1 MFLNIQDSVAQ
12 FSSWVWGIPL
22 LILLI
27 GGGLYLFI
35 YSGLIPFRYIGHA
48 IAILRGKYD
57 KVDSPGDLSH
67 YEALSSAIAA
77 TVGMGNISGVAI
89 AIATGGPGAIFWMW
103 ISAFV
108 GMATKFF
115 TCSLSVMYR
124 GKDENGNVKGGPM
137 YVITEGLGKKWKPLA
152 LFFSAAGLIG
162 TLPAFQANQLT
173 QTLVDVFQIHETN
186 HFTAKLLLGI
196 STAIIVAIVIFGGI
210 KRIGS
215 VAGKLV
221 PIMVVIYLL
230 TVLTILFL
238 RLEQVPSI
246 FSLIFEDAFS
256 GKSVLGGALGVLIIT
271 GVKRAAFSN
280 EAGLGTAPM
289 MHGTAKTKEPIREGL
304 VAMLGPAIDTL
315 LVCSLTALAILA
327 SGVWENFEGNGISMT
342 LAAFDAVLPYKIGSI
357 ILTICVLIFAF
368 STLFTYSF
376 YGLSCLSFL
385 TNTKIGKSYNYIYII
400 TIVIASIIKLDFVIN
415 LIDSAYA
422 LMAIPTVLS
431 TLILAPKVK
440 REATKYFQK
449 LKRGAFNV

>member
-1 MFLNIQDSVAQ
+1 MFLNLQDSVAQ

-27 GGGLYLFI
+27 GGGLFLFI
-35 YSGLIPFRYIGHA
+35 YSGLVPFRYLGHA
-48 IAILRGKYD
+48 VNILRGKYD
-57 KVDSPGDLSH
+57 KHNSPGDLSH

-103 ISAFV
+103 VSAFV

-115 TCSLSVMYR
+115 TCTLSIMYR
-124 GKDENGNVKGGPM
+124 GKDEEGNVKGGPM

-152 LFFSAAGLIG
+152 VFFALAGLIG

-173 QTLVDVFQIHETN
+173 QTLVDVFQVNESNTR
-186 HFTAKLLLGI
+186 TAKLLLGI
-196 STAIIVAIVIFGGI
+196 SIAIITSLVIFGGI
-210 KRIGS
+210 KRIGK

-221 PIMVVIYLL
+221 PIMVVIYLI
-230 TVLTILFL
+230 TVASILL
-238 RLEQVPSI
+238 LKAGDIPQI
-246 FSLIFEDAFS
+246 FSLIFTDAFS
-256 GKSVLGGALGVLIIT
+256 GNAVMGGALGALIIT

-280 EAGLGTAPM
+280 EAGIGTAPM
-289 MHGTAKTKEPIREGL
+289 MHGTAKTNEPVREGL

-315 LVCSLTALAILA
+315 LVCTLTALAILA
-327 SGVWENFEGNGISMT
+327 SGIWKNFDGNGISLT
-342 LAAFDAVLPYKIGSI
+342 LSSFDAVLPYGLGSV

-376 YGLSCLSFL
+376 YGYSCLSFL
-385 TNTKIGKSYNYIYII
+385 TNKKIGSYYNYIYIV

-415 LIDSAYA
+415 LIDSGYA
-422 LMAIPTVLS
+422 LMAIPTVIS

-440 REATKYFQK
+440 RAAKDYFQR
-449 LKRGAFNV
+449 LKTE

>member
-1 MFLNIQDSVAQ
+1 MFLNLQDSVAQ

-27 GGGLYLFI
+27 GGGLFLFI
-35 YSGLIPFRYIGHA
+35 YSGLVPFRYLGHA
-48 IAILRGKYD
+48 VNILRGKYD
-57 KVDSPGDLSH
+57 KHNSPGDLSH

-103 ISAFV
+103 VSAFV

-115 TCSLSVMYR
+115 TCTLSIMYR
-124 GKDENGNVKGGPM
+124 GKDEEGNVKGGPM

-152 LFFSAAGLIG
+152 VFFALAGLIG

-173 QTLVDVFQIHETN
+173 QTLIDVFQVNESNT
-186 HFTAKLLLGI
+186 FTAKLLLGI
-196 STAIIVAIVIFGGI
+196 SIAIITSLVIFGGI
-210 KRIGS
+210 KRIGK

-221 PIMVVIYLL
+221 PIMVVIYLI
-230 TVLTILFL
+230 TVASILL
-238 RLEQVPSI
+238 LKVGDIPQI
-246 FSLIFEDAFS
+246 FSLIFTDAFS
-256 GKSVLGGALGVLIIT
+256 GNAVMGGALGALIIT

-280 EAGLGTAPM
+280 EAGIGTAPM
-289 MHGTAKTKEPIREGL
+289 MHGTAKTSEPIREGL

-315 LVCSLTALAILA
+315 LVCTLTALAILA
-327 SGVWENFEGNGISMT
+327 SGIWKNFDGNGISLT
-342 LAAFDAVLPYKIGSI
+342 LSSFDAVLPYGLGSV

-376 YGLSCLSFL
+376 YGYSCLSFL
-385 TNTKIGKSYNYIYII
+385 TNRKIGNYYNYIYIV

-415 LIDSAYA
+415 LIDSGYA
-422 LMAIPTVLS
+422 LMAIPTVIS

-440 REATKYFQK
+440 RAAKDYFQR
-449 LKRGAFNV
+449 LKTE

>member
-1 MFLNIQDSVAQ
+1 MFLGIQETVAQ

-27 GGGLYLFI
+27 GGGLFLFI

-48 IAILRGKYD
+48 VAVLRGKYD
-57 KVDSPGDLSH
+57 KHDSPGDLSH

-103 ISAFV
+103 VSAFV

-124 GKDENGNVKGGPM
+124 GKDEEGNTKGGPM
-137 YVITEGLGKKWKPLA
+137 YVITEGLGKGWKPLA
-152 LFFSAAGLIG
+152 VFFASAGLVG

-173 QTLVDVFQIHETN
+173 QTLIDVFQVQEAN
-186 HFTAKLLLGI
+186 YFTAKLLLGI
-196 STAIIVAIVIFGGI
+196 SIAIIVALVIFGGI

-221 PIMVVIYLL
+221 PVMVVVYLI
-230 TVLTILFL
+230 TVAAILLL
-238 RLEQVPSI
+238 RIEEVPAI
-246 FSLIFEDAFS
+246 FALIFEDAFT
-256 GKSVLGGALGVLIIT
+256 GKSVLGGALGALIIT

-315 LVCSLTALAILA
+315 LVCSLTAFAILA
-327 SGVWENFEGNGISMT
+327 SGVWKGFEGNGISMT
-342 LAAFDAVLPYKIGSI
+342 LAAFDAVLPYNSGSV

-376 YGLSCLSFL
+376 YGFSCLSFL
-385 TNTKIGKSYNYIYII
+385 TNSKIGKSYNYIYIV

-440 REATKYFQK
+440 KAATVYFDK
-449 LKRGAFNV
+449 LKTNSF

>member
-1 MFLNIQDSVAQ
+1 MFTDIQNLVAD
-12 FSSWVWGIPL
+12 FSSWIWGIPL

-27 GGGLYLFI
+27 GGGLCLFV
-35 YSGLIPFRYIGHA
+35 YSGLVPFRYMGHA

-57 KVDSPGDLSH
+57 KHDSPGDLSH

-103 ISAFV
+103 VSAFV

-115 TCSLSVMYR
+115 TCSLAIMYR
-124 GKDENGNVKGGPM
+124 GEDEDGNAKGGPM

-152 LFFSAAGLIG
+152 IFFSTAGLVG

-173 QTLVDVFQIHETN
+173 QTIIDVFNVNATN
-186 HFTAKLLLGI
+186 EFTAKLLTGLTI
-196 STAIIVAIVIFGGI
+196 AVIVSMVIFGGI
-210 KRIGS
+210 QRIGK

-221 PIMVVIYLL
+221 PIMVVVYLL
-230 TVLTILFL
+230 TVITILLLKFDK
-238 RLEQVPSI
+238 VPGI
-246 FSLIFEDAFS
+246 FSLIFTDAFS
-256 GKSVLGGALGVLIIT
+256 GKSVLGGALGALIIT

-315 LVCSLTALAILA
+315 LVCTLTALAILA
-327 SGVWENFEGNGISMT
+327 SGVWQNFDGNGISMT
-342 LAAFDAVLPYKIGSI
+342 LAAFDSVLPYHSGSI

-376 YGLSCLSFL
+376 YGFSCLSFL
-385 TNTKIGKSYNYIYII
+385 TSSKTGKYYNHFYILV
-400 TIVIASIIKLDFVIN
+400 IVIASIIKLDFVIN
-415 LIDSAYA
+415 LMDSAYA

-440 REATKYFQK
+440 KAASLYFQK
-449 LKRGAFNV
+449 LKSGAFD

>member
-1 MFLNIQDSVAQ
+1 MFANIQDLVAQ

-57 KVDSPGDLSH
+57 KADSPGDLSH

-103 ISAFV
+103 VSAFV

-124 GKDENGNVKGGPM
+124 GTDESGNVKGGPM

-152 LFFSAAGLIG
+152 IFFSAAGLIG

-173 QTLVDVFQIHETN
+173 QTLIDVFHVQETN

-196 STAIIVAIVIFGGI
+196 TIAIIVAMVIFGGI

-221 PIMVVIYLL
+221 PVMVVVYLI

-238 RLEQVPSI
+238 RMEQVPAI

-327 SGVWENFEGNGISMT
+327 SGVWKGFEGNGISMT
-342 LAAFDAVLPYKIGSI
+342 LAAFDAVLPHNIGSV

-385 TNTKIGKSYNYIYII
+385 TNTKIGKNYNYIYIF
-400 TIVIASIIKLDFVIN
+400 TIVVASIIKLDFVIN

-440 REATKYFQK
+440 KEAKKYFHK
-449 LKRGAFNV
+449 LKTNSF

>member
-1 MFLNIQDSVAQ
+1 MFTDIQGLVAD
-12 FSSWVWGIPL
+12 FSSWIWGIPL

-27 GGGLYLFI
+27 GGGLCLFV
-35 YSGLIPFRYIGHA
+35 YSGLVPFRYMGHA

-57 KVDSPGDLSH
+57 KHDSPGDLSH

-103 ISAFV
+103 VSAFV

-115 TCSLSVMYR
+115 TCSLAIMYR
-124 GKDENGNVKGGPM
+124 GKDEDGNAKGGPM

-152 LFFSAAGLIG
+152 IFFATAGLAG

-173 QTLVDVFQIHETN
+173 QTIIDVFKVNQSNE
-186 HFTAKLLLGI
+186 FTAKLLIGLTI
-196 STAIIVAIVIFGGI
+196 AIIVSMVIFGGI
-210 KRIGS
+210 QRIGK

-221 PIMVVIYLL
+221 PIMVVVYLL
-230 TVLTILFL
+230 TVIAILLLKFDK
-238 RLEQVPSI
+238 VPGI
-246 FSLIFEDAFS
+246 FSLIFTDAFS
-256 GKSVLGGALGVLIIT
+256 GKSVLGGALGALIIT

-315 LVCSLTALAILA
+315 LVCTLTALAILA
-327 SGVWENFEGNGISMT
+327 SGVWQNFDGNGISMT
-342 LAAFDAVLPYKIGSI
+342 LAAFDAVLPYHTGSI

-376 YGLSCLSFL
+376 YGYSCLSFL
-385 TNTKIGKSYNYIYII
+385 TSAKTGKYYNHFYILV
-400 TIVIASIIKLDFVIN
+400 IVIASIIKLDFVIN
-415 LIDSAYA
+415 LMDSAYA

-440 REATKYFQK
+440 KAASLYFQK
-449 LKRGAFNV
+449 LKSGAFN

>member
-1 MFLNIQDSVAQ
+1 MFANIQDLVTQ

-27 GGGLYLFI
+27 GGGLYLFV

-57 KVDSPGDLSH
+57 KADSPGDLSH

-103 ISAFV
+103 VSAFV

-124 GKDENGNVKGGPM
+124 GTDENGNVKGGPM

-173 QTLVDVFQIHETN
+173 QTLVDVFQVHETN

-196 STAIIVAIVIFGGI
+196 STAIIVAMVIFGGI

-221 PIMVVIYLL
+221 PVMVVVYLL
-230 TVLTILFL
+230 TVLTILML
-238 RLEQVPSI
+238 RLEQVPAI

-256 GKSVLGGALGVLIIT
+256 GKSVLGGALGALIIT

-327 SGVWENFEGNGISMT
+327 SGVWKGFEGNGISMT
-342 LAAFDAVLPYKIGSI
+342 LAAFDAVLPHNIGSVV
-357 ILTICVLIFAF
+357 LTICVLIFAF

-385 TNTKIGKSYNYIYII
+385 TNTKIGKNYNYIYIF
-400 TIVIASIIKLDFVIN
+400 TIAVASIIKLDFVIN

-422 LMAIPTVLS
+422 LMAIPTVIS

-440 REATKYFQK
+440 KEAKKYFQK
-449 LKRGAFNV
+449 LKTNSF

>member
-1 MFLNIQDSVAQ
+1 MFVDIQNYVAQ

-27 GGGLYLFI
+27 GGGLFLFI
-35 YSGLIPFRYIGHA
+35 YSGLIPFKYIGHA

-57 KVDSPGDLSH
+57 KHDSPGDLSH

-115 TCSLSVMYR
+115 TCSLSIMYR
-124 GKDENGNVKGGPM
+124 GKDEEGNTKGGTM

-173 QTLVDVFQIHETN
+173 QTLIDVFQVQEAN
-186 HFTAKLLLGI
+186 QFNAKLLLGF
-196 STAIIVAIVIFGGI
+196 SFAIIVALVIFGGI

-221 PIMVVIYLL
+221 PVMVVVYLI
-230 TVLTILFL
+230 TVLTILVL
-238 RLEQVPSI
+238 KIEAVPAM
-246 FSLIFEDAFS
+246 FSLIINDAFT
-256 GKSVLGGALGVLIIT
+256 GNSVLGGALGVLIIT

-280 EAGLGTAPM
+280 EAGLGTAPI

-315 LVCSLTALAILA
+315 LVCSLTAMAILA
-327 SGVWENFEGNGISMT
+327 SGVWKGFDGNGISMT
-342 LAAFDAVLPYKIGSI
+342 LAAFDAVLPYNIGSVV
-357 ILTICVLIFAF
+357 LTICVLIFAF

-400 TIVIASIIKLDFVIN
+400 TIVIASVIKLDFVIN

-440 REATKYFQK
+440 REAAKYFQK
-449 LKRGAFNV
+449 LKTGGFN

>member
-1 MFLNIQDSVAQ
+1 MFTEIQHIVAT
-12 FSSWVWGIPL
+12 FSAWIWGIPL

-27 GGGLYLFI
+27 GGGLCLFI
-35 YSGLIPFRYIGHA
+35 YSGLVPFKYMGHA

-57 KVDSPGDLSH
+57 KQNSPGDLSH

-89 AIATGGPGAIFWMW
+89 AISMGGPGAIFWMW

-115 TCSLSVMYR
+115 TCSLAIMYR
-124 GKDENGNVKGGPM
+124 GKDEEGNTKGGPM

-152 LFFSAAGLIG
+152 IFFATAGLAG

-173 QTLVDVFQIHETN
+173 QTIIDVFDVNESN
-186 HFTAKLLLGI
+186 EFVAKLLIGI
-196 STAIIVAIVIFGGI
+196 VIAFIVSSVIFGGI
-210 KRIGS
+210 KRIGK

-221 PIMVVIYLL
+221 PIMVVVYLV
-230 TVLTILFL
+230 TVLSILL
-238 RLEQVPSI
+238 LKIEEIPNI
-246 FSLIFEDAFS
+246 FSLILSDAFS
-256 GKSVLGGALGVLIIT
+256 GESVLGGALGALIIT

-289 MHGTAKTKEPIREGL
+289 MHGTAKTDEPIREGL

-315 LVCSLTALAILA
+315 LVCTLTALAILS
-327 SGVWENFEGNGISMT
+327 SGIWKGFDGNGISMT
-342 LAAFDAVLPYKIGSI
+342 LVAFDSVLPYHLGSI

-376 YGLSCLSFL
+376 YGYSCLSYL
-385 TNTKIGKSYNYIYII
+385 TNSKTGKYYNHFYIFV
-400 TIVIASIIKLDFVIN
+400 IVVASVIKLDFVIN
-415 LIDSAYA
+415 LMDSAYA
-422 LMAIPTVLS
+422 LMAIPTVIS
-431 TLILAPKVK
+431 TLLLAPKVK
-440 REATKYFQK
+440 KAASIYFNK
-449 LKRGAFNV
+449 LKSGAFD

>member
-1 MFLNIQDSVAQ
+1 MQDLIAS
-12 FSSWVWGIPL
+12 FSSWIWGIPL

-35 YSGLIPFRYIGHA
+35 YSGLVPFRYIGHA

-57 KVDSPGDLSH
+57 KHDSPGDLTH

-103 ISAFV
+103 VSAFV

-124 GKDENGNVKGGPM
+124 GKDTNGNVKGGPM
-137 YVITEGLGKKWKPLA
+137 YVITEGLGLKWKPLA
-152 LFFSAAGLIG
+152 IFFAFAGLFG

-173 QTLVDVFQIHETN
+173 QTLVDVFQVNKSNI
-186 HFTAKLLLGI
+186 FIAKLLLGI
-196 STAIIVAIVIFGGI
+196 TIALITGAVIFGGI
-210 KRIGS
+210 KRIGK
-215 VAGKLV
+215 VASKLV
-221 PIMVVIYLL
+221 PIMVIIYLI
-230 TVLTILFL
+230 TVLTILTL
-238 RLEQVPSI
+238 KIEQVPYI
-246 FSLIFEDAFS
+246 FSLIFSDAFS
-256 GKSVLGGALGVLIIT
+256 GNSILGGALGTLIIT

-315 LVCSLTALAILA
+315 LVCTLTALAILS
-327 SGVWENFEGNGISMT
+327 SGIWKGFNGNGISMT
-342 LAAFDAVLPYKIGSI
+342 LAAFDAVLPTNIGSI
-357 ILTICVLIFAF
+357 ILTVCVLIFAF

-376 YGLSCLSFL
+376 YGYSCLNYLS
-385 TNTKIGKSYNYIYII
+385 NYKMGKYYNYVYII
-400 TIVIASIIKLDFVIN
+400 TIVLASIIKLEFVIN

-422 LMAIPTVLS
+422 LMAIPTVIS

-440 REATKYFQK
+440 KAALVYFSK
-449 LKRGAFNV
+449 LKEE

>member
-1 MFLNIQDSVAQ
+1 MFLNLQDSVAQ

-27 GGGLYLFI
+27 GGGLFLFL
-35 YSGLIPFRYIGHA
+35 YSGLVPFRYLGHA
-48 IAILRGKYD
+48 VNILRGKYD
-57 KVDSPGDLSH
+57 KHNSPGDLSH

-103 ISAFV
+103 VSAFV

-115 TCSLSVMYR
+115 TCTLSIMYR
-124 GKDENGNVKGGPM
+124 GKDEGGNVKGGPM

-152 LFFSAAGLIG
+152 VFFALAGLIG

-173 QTLVDVFQIHETN
+173 QTLVDVFQVNESNT
-186 HFTAKLLLGI
+186 FTAKLLLGI
-196 STAIIVAIVIFGGI
+196 SIAIITSLVIFGGI
-210 KRIGS
+210 KRIGK

-221 PIMVVIYLL
+221 PVMVVIYLV
-230 TVLTILFL
+230 TVTSILL
-238 RLEQVPSI
+238 LKAGDIPEI
-246 FSLIFEDAFS
+246 FSLIFTDAFS
-256 GKSVLGGALGVLIIT
+256 GNAVMGGALGSLIIT

-280 EAGLGTAPM
+280 EAGIGTAPM
-289 MHGTAKTKEPIREGL
+289 MHGTAKTNEPIREGL

-315 LVCSLTALAILA
+315 LVCTLTALAILA
-327 SGVWENFEGNGISMT
+327 SGIWKNFDGNGISLT
-342 LAAFDAVLPYKIGSI
+342 LSSFDAVLPYGLGSV

-376 YGLSCLSFL
+376 YGYSCLSFL
-385 TNTKIGKSYNYIYII
+385 TNTKIGKYYNYIYIA

-415 LIDSAYA
+415 LIDSGYA
-422 LMAIPTVLS
+422 LMAIPTVIS

-440 REATKYFQK
+440 KASKEYFQK
-449 LKRGAFNV
+449 LNTKSFE

>member
-1 MFLNIQDSVAQ
+1 MFANIQDLVTQ

-27 GGGLYLFI
+27 GGGLYLFV

-57 KVDSPGDLSH
+57 KADSPGDLSH

-103 ISAFV
+103 VSAFV

-124 GKDENGNVKGGPM
+124 GTDENGNVKGGPM

-173 QTLVDVFQIHETN
+173 QTLVDVFQVQETN

-196 STAIIVAIVIFGGI
+196 TTAIIVAMVIFGGI

-221 PIMVVIYLL
+221 PVMVLVYLL
-230 TVLTILFL
+230 TVLTILML
-238 RLEQVPSI
+238 RLEQVPAI

-256 GKSVLGGALGVLIIT
+256 GKSVLGGALGALIIT

-327 SGVWENFEGNGISMT
+327 SGVWKGFEGNGISMT
-342 LAAFDAVLPYKIGSI
+342 LAAFDAVLPHNIGSVV
-357 ILTICVLIFAF
+357 LTICVLIFAF

-385 TNTKIGKSYNYIYII
+385 TNTKIGKNYNYIYIF
-400 TIVIASIIKLDFVIN
+400 TIAVASIIKLDFVIN

-422 LMAIPTVLS
+422 LMAIPTVIS

-440 REATKYFQK
+440 KEA
-449 LKRGAFNV
+449 

>member
-1 MFLNIQDSVAQ
+1 MFANIQDLVTQ

-27 GGGLYLFI
+27 GGGLYLFV

-57 KVDSPGDLSH
+57 KADSPGDLSH

-103 ISAFV
+103 VSAFV

-124 GKDENGNVKGGPM
+124 GTDENGNVKGGPM

-173 QTLVDVFQIHETN
+173 QTLVDVFQVQETN

-196 STAIIVAIVIFGGI
+196 TTAIIVAMVIFGGI

-221 PIMVVIYLL
+221 PVMVVVYLL
-230 TVLTILFL
+230 TVLTILML

-256 GKSVLGGALGVLIIT
+256 GKSVLGGALGALIIT

-327 SGVWENFEGNGISMT
+327 SGVWKGFEGNGISMT
-342 LAAFDAVLPYKIGSI
+342 LAAFDAVLPHNIGSVV
-357 ILTICVLIFAF
+357 LTICVLIFAF

-385 TNTKIGKSYNYIYII
+385 TNTKIGKNYNYIYIF
-400 TIVIASIIKLDFVIN
+400 TIAVASIIKLDFVIN

-422 LMAIPTVLS
+422 LMAIPTVIS

-440 REATKYFQK
+440 KEAKKYFQK
-449 LKRGAFNV
+449 LKTNSF

>member
-1 MFLNIQDSVAQ
+1 MFANIQDLVAQ

-22 LILLI
+22 LI

-35 YSGLIPFRYIGHA
+35 YSGLVPFRYMGHA

-57 KVDSPGDLSH
+57 KADSPGDLSH

-103 ISAFV
+103 ASAFV

-124 GKDENGNVKGGPM
+124 GTDEDGNVKGGPM

-152 LFFSAAGLIG
+152 VFFASAGLIG

-173 QTLVDVFQIHETN
+173 QTLIDVFQVHETN

-196 STAIIVAIVIFGGI
+196 SIAIVVAMVIFGGI

-221 PIMVVIYLL
+221 PVMVVVYLV

-238 RLEQVPSI
+238 RIEQVPAI

-327 SGVWENFEGNGISMT
+327 SGVWKGFDGNGISMT
-342 LAAFDAVLPYKIGSI
+342 LAAFDAVLPHNIGSV

-376 YGLSCLSFL
+376 YGFSCLSFL

-440 REATKYFQK
+440 REAAKYFQK
-449 LKRGAFNV
+449 LKRGVFNV

>member
-1 MFLNIQDSVAQ
+1 MYLNFQDSVAQ

-27 GGGLYLFI
+27 GGGLFLFI
-35 YSGLIPFRYIGHA
+35 YSGLVPFRYLGHA
-48 IAILRGKYD
+48 VNILRGKYD
-57 KVDSPGDLSH
+57 KHDSPGDLSH

-103 ISAFV
+103 VSAFV

-115 TCSLSVMYR
+115 TCSLSLMYR
-124 GKDENGNVKGGPM
+124 GKDEEGNVKGGPM

-152 LFFSAAGLIG
+152 VFFSLAGLIG

-173 QTLVDVFQIHETN
+173 QTLIDVFKVNSSNED
-186 HFTAKLLLGI
+186 TAKLLLGI
-196 STAIIVAIVIFGGI
+196 SIAVITSLVIFGGI
-210 KRIGS
+210 KRIGK

-230 TVLTILFL
+230 TVVTILIL
-238 RLEQVPSI
+238 RFDAIPEI
-246 FSLIFEDAFS
+246 FSLIFTDAFS
-256 GKSVLGGALGVLIIT
+256 GNAIMGGALGALIIT

-280 EAGLGTAPM
+280 EAGIGTAPM

-315 LVCSLTALAILA
+315 LVCTLTALAILA
-327 SGVWENFEGNGISMT
+327 SGIWKNFEGNGISLT
-342 LAAFDAVLPYKIGSI
+342 LSSFDAVLPYGMGSV

-376 YGLSCLSFL
+376 YGYSCLSFL
-385 TNTKIGKSYNYIYII
+385 TNNKIGKFYNYVYIV
-400 TIVIASIIKLDFVIN
+400 TIVIASVIKLDFVIN
-415 LIDSAYA
+415 LIDSGYA
-422 LMAIPTVLS
+422 LMAIPTVIS

-440 REATKYFQK
+440 RAANDYFTR
-449 LKRGAFNV
+449 LKTE

>member
-1 MFLNIQDSVAQ
+1 MLSTIQDLVAE
-12 FSSWVWGIPL
+12 FSSWIWGIPL

-35 YSGLIPFRYIGHA
+35 FSGLVPFRYMGHA

-89 AIATGGPGAIFWMW
+89 AIAMGGPGAIFWMW
-103 ISAFV
+103 VSAFV

-115 TCSLSVMYR
+115 TCTLAIMYR
-124 GKDENGNVKGGPM
+124 GKDEDGNVKGGPM
-137 YVITEGLGKKWKPLA
+137 YVIVEGLGKKWKPLA
-152 LFFSAAGLIG
+152 VFFSLAGLFG

-173 QTLVDVFQIHETN
+173 QTLVDVFQVNESN
-186 HFTAKLLLGI
+186 QFTAKLLLGLTI
-196 STAIIVAIVIFGGI
+196 ALITGLVIFGGI

-221 PIMVVIYLL
+221 PVMVVVYLL
-230 TVLTILFL
+230 TVITILILKF
-238 RLEQVPSI
+238 EEVPSI
-246 FSLIFEDAFS
+246 ITLIFSDAFS
-256 GKSVLGGALGVLIIT
+256 GKSVLGGALGALIIT

-315 LVCSLTALAILA
+315 LVCTLTALAILA
-327 SGVWENFEGNGISMT
+327 SGIWKEFEGDGISLT
-342 LAAFDAVLPYKIGSI
+342 LAAFNEVLPYNSGGV

-376 YGLSCLSFL
+376 YGYSCLSYL
-385 TNTKIGKSYNYIYII
+385 TNAKIGKYYNHIYVVA
-400 TIVIASIIKLDFVIN
+400 IVIASVIKLDFVIN
-415 LIDSAYA
+415 LMDSAYA

-440 REATKYFQK
+440 KAATTYFQK
-449 LKRGAFNV
+449 LKREEF

>member
-1 MFLNIQDSVAQ
+1 MFLSIQDIVAQ
-12 FSSWVWGIPL
+12 FSSWVWGLPL

-27 GGGLYLFI
+27 GGGLFLFI
-35 YSGLIPFRYIGHA
+35 YSGLVPFRYMGHA

-57 KVDSPGDLSH
+57 KHDSPGDLSH

-103 ISAFV
+103 VSAFV

-115 TCSLSVMYR
+115 TCSLSIMYR
-124 GKDENGNVKGGPM
+124 GKDENGNIKGGPM

-152 LFFSAAGLIG
+152 VFFASAGLVG

-173 QTLVDVFQIHETN
+173 QTLVDVFQVNEGN
-186 HFTAKLLLGI
+186 LFTSKLLLGFVI
-196 STAIIVAIVIFGGI
+196 ALITGLVIFGGI
-210 KRIGS
+210 QRIGK

-221 PIMVVIYLL
+221 PVMVVIYLI
-230 TVLTILFL
+230 TVLTILVL
-238 RLEQVPSI
+238 RIEQVPEI
-246 FSLIFEDAFS
+246 FSLIFSDAFS
-256 GKSVLGGALGVLIIT
+256 GKSVLGGALGTLIIT

-315 LVCSLTALAILA
+315 LVCTLTALAILSA
-327 SGVWENFEGNGISMT
+327 GIWKNFSGNGISLT
-342 LAAFDAVLPYKIGSI
+342 LASFDAVLPASIGSI

-376 YGLSCLSFL
+376 YGFSCLSYL
-385 TNTKIGKSYNYIYII
+385 TNSKIGKYYNHIYII
-400 TIVIASIIKLDFVIN
+400 TIVIAAIIKLDFVIN

-440 REATKYFQK
+440 KAATDYFTR
-449 LKRGAFNV
+449 LKNQTT

>member
-1 MFLNIQDSVAQ
+1 MLLSIQNIVSD
-12 FSSWVWGIPL
+12 FSSWIWGMPL

-35 YSGLIPFRYIGHA
+35 YSGLVPFRYMGHA
-48 IAILRGKYD
+48 ITVLRGKYD
-57 KVDSPGDLSH
+57 KHDSPGDLSH

-89 AIATGGPGAIFWMW
+89 AIAMGGPGAIFWMW
-103 ISAFV
+103 VSAFV

-115 TCSLSVMYR
+115 TCSLAIMYR
-124 GKDENGNVKGGPM
+124 GKDEEGNVKGGPM

-152 LFFSAAGLIG
+152 IFFSTAGLIG

-173 QTLVDVFQIHETN
+173 QTIIDVFSVNESN
-186 HFTAKLLLGI
+186 EFTAKFLIGI
-196 STAIIVAIVIFGGI
+196 VIAFIVSMVIFGGI
-210 KRIGS
+210 QRIGK

-221 PIMVVIYLL
+221 PIMVIVYLL
-230 TVLTILFL
+230 TVLIILL
-238 RLEQVPSI
+238 IKIEEVPSI
-246 FSLIFEDAFS
+246 ISLIFTDAFT
-256 GKSVLGGALGVLIIT
+256 GKSVLGGALGALIIT

-289 MHGTAKTKEPIREGL
+289 MHGTAKTSEPIREGL

-315 LVCSLTALAILA
+315 LVCTLTALAILV
-327 SGVWENFEGNGISMT
+327 SDVWKGFDGNGITMT
-342 LAAFDAVLPYKIGSI
+342 LAAFDSVLPYHLGSI

-376 YGLSCLSFL
+376 YGYSCLSYL
-385 TNTKIGKSYNYIYII
+385 TNTKLAKYYNHFYVLVII
-400 TIVIASIIKLDFVIN
+400 IAAIIKLDFVIN
-415 LIDSAYA
+415 LMDSAYA

-440 REATKYFQK
+440 KAATIYFHK
-449 LKRGAFNV
+449 LKTNSF

>member
-1 MFLNIQDSVAQ
+1 MANIQDYVAQ

-27 GGGLYLFI
+27 GGGLFLFI
-35 YSGLIPFRYIGHA
+35 YSGLVPFKYMGHA
-48 IAILRGKYD
+48 IAVLRGKYD
-57 KVDSPGDLSH
+57 KHDSPGDLSH

-103 ISAFV
+103 VSAFV

-124 GKDENGNVKGGPM
+124 GKDDNGNTKGGPM
-137 YVITEGLGKKWKPLA
+137 YVITEGLGKQWKPLA
-152 LFFSAAGLIG
+152 MFFAFAGLFG

-173 QTLVDVFQIHETN
+173 QTLVDVFQVNEAN
-186 HFTAKLLLGI
+186 VFSAKLILGI
-196 STAIIVAIVIFGGI
+196 SIALIVSLVIFGGI
-210 KRIGS
+210 QRIGK

-221 PIMVVIYLL
+221 PAMVVVYLI
-230 TVLTILFL
+230 TVFAILFL
-238 RLEQVPSI
+238 KIETVPSI
-246 FSLIFEDAFS
+246 FGLIFEDAFS
-256 GKSVLGGALGVLIIT
+256 GKSVVGGVLGTLIIT

-289 MHGTAKTKEPIREGL
+289 MHGTAKTQEPIREGL

-315 LVCSLTALAILA
+315 LVCTLTALAILA
-327 SGVWENFEGNGISMT
+327 SGIWKGFDGNGISMT
-342 LAAFDAVLPYKIGSI
+342 LAAFNSVLPSGLGGV
-357 ILTICVLIFAF
+357 ILTICVLVFAF

-376 YGLSCLSFL
+376 YGYSCLSYL
-385 TNTKIGKSYNYIYII
+385 TNTKIGSYYNYIYIGA
-400 TIVIASIIKLDFVIN
+400 IVIASVIKLDFVIN
-415 LIDSAYA
+415 IIDSAYA

-440 REATKYFQK
+440 KAATNYFGR
-449 LKRGAFNV
+449 LKAGEF

>member
-1 MFLNIQDSVAQ
+1 MLSDIQNLVAQ

-35 YSGLIPFRYIGHA
+35 YSGLVPFRYMSHA

-57 KVDSPGDLSH
+57 KHDSPGDLSH

-103 ISAFV
+103 VSAFV

-124 GKDENGNVKGGPM
+124 GKDETGDVKGGPM
-137 YVITEGLGKKWKPLA
+137 YVITEGLGKQWKPLA
-152 LFFSAAGLIG
+152 VFFATAGLVG
-162 TLPAFQANQLT
+162 TLPAFQANQLA
-173 QTLVDVFQIHETN
+173 QTLVDVFKVNEAN
-186 HFTAKLLLGI
+186 EFTAKLLLGI
-196 STAIIVAIVIFGGI
+196 SIAIIVSTVIFGGI
-210 KRIGS
+210 KRIGK

-221 PIMVVIYLL
+221 PLMVVIYLL
-230 TVLTILFL
+230 TVITILIL
-238 RLEQVPSI
+238 KIEDVPAI
-246 FSLIFEDAFS
+246 FSLIFTDAFT
-256 GKSVLGGALGVLIIT
+256 GKSVLGGALGALIIT

-315 LVCSLTALAILA
+315 LVCTLTALAILA
-327 SGVWENFEGNGISMT
+327 SGIWKGFDGNGITMT
-342 LAAFDAVLPYKIGSI
+342 LAAFDSVLPYNSGSV

-376 YGLSCLSFL
+376 YGYSCLSYL
-385 TNTKIGKSYNYIYII
+385 TNSKVGKYYNHIYVFV
-400 TIVIASIIKLDFVIN
+400 IVIASVIKLDFVIN
-415 LIDSAYA
+415 LMDSAYA
-422 LMAIPTVLS
+422 LMAIPTIIS

-440 REATKYFQK
+440 KAATIYFQK
-449 LKRGAFNV
+449 LKTDSF

>member
-1 MFLNIQDSVAQ
+1 MFLDIQNIVAE
-12 FSSWVWGIPL
+12 FSSWIWGIPL

-35 YSGLIPFRYIGHA
+35 YSGLVPFRYMGHA

-57 KVDSPGDLSH
+57 KEDSPGDLSH

-103 ISAFV
+103 VSAFV

-124 GKDENGNVKGGPM
+124 GKDEDGNVKGGPM
-137 YVITEGLGKKWKPLA
+137 YVITEGLGKQWKPLA
-152 LFFSAAGLIG
+152 VFFSFAGLFG

-173 QTLVDVFQIHETN
+173 QTLVDVFQVNESNT
-186 HFTAKLLLGI
+186 FTAKLMLGI
-196 STAIIVAIVIFGGI
+196 TIAIITALVIFGGI

-221 PIMVVIYLL
+221 PVMVVVYLM

-238 RLEQVPSI
+238 KIDVVPSI
-246 FSLIFEDAFS
+246 FKLIFTDAFS

-315 LVCSLTALAILA
+315 LVCTLTALAILA
-327 SGVWENFEGNGISMT
+327 SGIWKGFDGDGISLT
-342 LAAFDAVLPYKIGSI
+342 LAAFNSVLPYNIGGV

-376 YGLSCLSFL
+376 YGYSCLSFL
-385 TNTKIGKSYNYIYII
+385 SNLKTAKYYNHIYIFV
-400 TIVIASIIKLDFVIN
+400 IVIASVVKLDFVIN
-415 LIDSAYA
+415 LMDSAYA
-422 LMAIPTVLS
+422 LMAIPTVIS

-440 REATKYFQK
+440 KAAAVYFQK
-449 LKRGAFNV
+449 LKMNEF

>member
-1 MFLNIQDSVAQ
+1 MLLSIQNIVSE
-12 FSSWVWGIPL
+12 FSSWIWGMPL

-35 YSGLIPFRYIGHA
+35 YSGLVPFRYMGHA
-48 IAILRGKYD
+48 IAVLRGKYD
-57 KVDSPGDLSH
+57 KHDSPGDLSH

-89 AIATGGPGAIFWMW
+89 AIAMGGPGAIFWMW
-103 ISAFV
+103 VSAFV

-115 TCSLSVMYR
+115 TCSLAIMYR
-124 GKDENGNVKGGPM
+124 GKDEEGNVKGGPM

-152 LFFSAAGLIG
+152 IFFSTAGLIG

-173 QTLVDVFQIHETN
+173 QTIIDVFSVNESN
-186 HFTAKLLLGI
+186 EFTAKFLIGI
-196 STAIIVAIVIFGGI
+196 VIAFIVSMVIFGGI
-210 KRIGS
+210 QRIGK

-221 PIMVVIYLL
+221 PIMVVVYLL
-230 TVLTILFL
+230 TVLIILL
-238 RLEQVPSI
+238 IKIEEVPSI
-246 FSLIFEDAFS
+246 ISLIFTDAFT
-256 GKSVLGGALGVLIIT
+256 GKSVLGGALGALIIT

-289 MHGTAKTKEPIREGL
+289 MHGTAKTNEPIREGL

-315 LVCSLTALAILA
+315 LVCTLTALAILV
-327 SGVWENFEGNGISMT
+327 SGVWKGFDGNGITMT
-342 LAAFDAVLPYKIGSI
+342 LAAFDSVLPYHIGSV

-376 YGLSCLSFL
+376 YGYSCLSYL
-385 TNTKIGKSYNYIYII
+385 TNTKLAKYYNHFYV
-400 TIVIASIIKLDFVIN
+400 IVIIVAAIIKLDFVIN
-415 LIDSAYA
+415 LMDSAYA

-440 REATKYFQK
+440 KAATVYFHK
-449 LKRGAFNV
+449 LKTNSF